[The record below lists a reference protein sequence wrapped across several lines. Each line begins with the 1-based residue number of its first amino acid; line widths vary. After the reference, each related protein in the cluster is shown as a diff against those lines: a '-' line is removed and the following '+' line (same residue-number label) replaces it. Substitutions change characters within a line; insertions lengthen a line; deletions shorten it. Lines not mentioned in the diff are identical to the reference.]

1 MLKGKEN
8 MGNGGYIK
16 ITTTTN
22 RGQKTILR
30 SESMDDVEL
39 EKEKLKHQD
48 LSNLTKLSQ
57 KLSACGLKNDVVCS
71 FILFNKIILVY
82 YY

>member
-1 MLKGKEN
+1 

-30 SESMDDVEL
+30 SESMDDVEF

-48 LSNLTKLSQ
+48 FSNSTNTKPNKP
-57 KLSACGLKNDVVCS
+57 KL
-71 FILFNKIILVY
+71 
-82 YY
+82 

>member
-22 RGQKTILR
+22 RGQKTIL
-30 SESMDDVEL
+30 
-39 EKEKLKHQD
+39 
-48 LSNLTKLSQ
+48 
-57 KLSACGLKNDVVCS
+57 GLKVWMM
-71 FILFNKIILVY
+71 
-82 YY
+82 

>member
-1 MLKGKEN
+1 MGKEN

-22 RGQKTILR
+22 KGQKRILR
-30 SESMDDVEL
+30 YESMDDVEL

-48 LSNLTKLSQ
+48 
-57 KLSACGLKNDVVCS
+57 
-71 FILFNKIILVY
+71 F
-82 YY
+82 

>member
-22 RGQKTILR
+22 RDQKTILR
-30 SESMDDVEL
+30 SESMDDVEF

-48 LSNLTKLSQ
+48 FSNFL
-57 KLSACGLKNDVVCS
+57 
-71 FILFNKIILVY
+71 
-82 YY
+82 

>member
-8 MGNGGYIK
+8 MGNGGYIR

-30 SESMDDVEL
+30 SESMDDVEF

-48 LSNLTKLSQ
+48 FSNSTNTKPNKP
-57 KLSACGLKNDVVCS
+57 KL
-71 FILFNKIILVY
+71 
-82 YY
+82 

>member
-1 MLKGKEN
+1 

-30 SESMDDVEL
+30 SKSMDDVEL

-48 LSNLTKLSQ
+48 FQTQLIQNQTSQ
-57 KLSACGLKNDVVCS
+57 NFEDIRFVLYGNHWQ
-71 FILFNKIILVY
+71 NY
-82 YY
+82 R